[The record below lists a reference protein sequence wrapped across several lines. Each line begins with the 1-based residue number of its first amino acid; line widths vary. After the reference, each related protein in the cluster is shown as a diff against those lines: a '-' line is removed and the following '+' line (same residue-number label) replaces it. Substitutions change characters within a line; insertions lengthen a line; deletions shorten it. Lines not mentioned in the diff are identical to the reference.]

1 LHTLP
6 GIVANFAPVLQL
18 KADKPIDFPGIL
30 DVFDAVPV
38 MDIAV
43 DIESVVISLTPI
55 ILCIIKLKC

>member
-1 LHTLP
+1 M
-6 GIVANFAPVLQL
+6 ANFAPVLQL
-18 KADKPIDFPGIL
+18 NADKPIDLPGIF

-38 MDIAV
+38 MYIAV